1 MCLIINNIILFTK
14 VPKLV
19 GILQSIA
26 YTVFVLI
33 LALLSECSPTAQ
45 IVTVVELGE
54 LQDIEN

>member
-1 MCLIINNIILFTK
+1 MINNLILSQRYST
-14 VPKLV
+14 
-19 GILQSIA
+19 IYI
-26 YTVFVLI
+26 FVLI